1 VVLLEKRL
9 WVRLVGWHLVLL
21 VDVEVMDQSGYD
33 QKADIWSF
41 GITALEMANGHAP
54 YAKFPPM
61 KVLMMTLQNDPPK
74 LDRDRTHFKY
84 TKSFKEMIDLCLQKD
99 PQKRPSAEKLL
110 SHSFFK
116 QAKSPKFLVTT
127 MLNGVRPVDERTA
140 PHKEQLD
147 DTHISHEEWDFEEQ
161 ASVRRSEDR
170 PRVVSF
176 VDSPVDEPKEAEFYR
191 RDSVTR
197 DSQSSLGRD
206 RSDSQSSI
214 KKSRFVI
221 DSKEVKEL
229 PTVPPVPEGTQVR
242 KGRFSVNTERSMSV
256 SSTTAPS
263 IAPSVASS
271 SSGTSTLERQLERPV
286 ERLQS
291 VGESEPNE
299 DQTNTCT

>member
-1 VVLLEKRL
+1 
-9 WVRLVGWHLVLL
+9 
-21 VDVEVMDQSGYD
+21 MDQSGYD

-116 QAKSPKFLVTT
+116 QAKAPKFLVTT

-147 DTHISHEEWDFEEQ
+147 DTHTSHEEWDFEEQ

-170 PRVVSF
+170 PRMVSF
-176 VDSPVDEPKEAEFYR
+176 VDSPVDEPKEEFYR
-191 RDSVTR
+191 RDSVTDSVR
-197 DSQSSLGRD
+197 DSHSSLGRD

-214 KKSRFVI
+214 KKSRFVV
-221 DSKEVKEL
+221 DSKETIKEL
-229 PTVPPVPEGTQVR
+229 PAPPMAPEGTQVR

-256 SSTTAPS
+256 SSTNAPS
-263 IAPSVASS
+263 IAPSVTSS
-271 SSGTSTLERQLERPV
+271 SSAASTLERQQDRSV

-291 VGESEPNE
+291 VGESEPTE
-299 DQTNTCT
+299 DGTSTCRS